1 MARQLSSA
9 LKALEGFP
17 ALMVVELGFTSEMGA
32 ALDRGDPALVDTLHD
47 PVALVFGHGTEE
59 GDKAAAEG
67 RGEVQVR
74 PVEHLMFVY
83 LSSRCM

>member
-1 MARQLSSA
+1 RPRWVPRLMAAIRPSLA
-9 LKALEGFP
+9 
-17 ALMVVELGFTSEMGA
+17 
-32 ALDRGDPALVDTLHD
+32 LHD

-67 RGEVQVR
+67 PGEVQVR
-74 PVEHLMFVY
+74 LVEHLMFVY